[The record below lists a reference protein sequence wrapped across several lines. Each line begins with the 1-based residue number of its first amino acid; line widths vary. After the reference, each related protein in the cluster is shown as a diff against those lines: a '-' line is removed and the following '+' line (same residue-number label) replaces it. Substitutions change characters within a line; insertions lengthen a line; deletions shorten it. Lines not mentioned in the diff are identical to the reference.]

1 MAVVVAAATEV
12 AAAERAMVME
22 AEVAR
27 VVVEEA
33 EVAAAVR
40 AVAAVVVMAT
50 AAAVRAAAVEV
61 AKVAAVARVAA
72 RAVVAAEE
80 MVAVDAA
87 VAAVRAATAVAVEEV
102 VETAAVVATAA
113 IAAAMETAMAHPQE
127 ARELGGDA
135 CASSASYDEDSGG
148 SHHRGA
154 FSNPSARAT
163 RGCPWGAS
171 SPASLVR
178 RRIDHTILGRA
189 LELSDGRKKRAIAPD
204 RRDYSKRI
212 RTRLLAWEE

>member
-1 MAVVVAAATEV
+1 MAVVVAAATVV

-27 VVVEEA
+27 VAVEEA
-33 EVAAAVR
+33 E
-40 AVAAVVVMAT
+40 
-50 AAAVRAAAVEV
+50 
-61 AKVAAVARVAA
+61 VAAVARVAA

-87 VAAVRAATAVAVEEV
+87 VAAVRAARAVAVEEV

-113 IAAAMETAMAHPQE
+113 IAAAMETAMAHRQE

-178 RRIDHTILGRA
+178 RRIDRTILGRA